1 MEINNMEINNTNND
15 ITQNNIISIHTE
27 TIDISKNKD
36 SSIQVKD
43 IQIDNNNQNNNQTNN
58 PIHVLKESIMS
69 MESSIISIKSQV
81 DNIEKQLLSE
91 TNKTIQYKQPKI
103 KETPMFKD
111 QNSNKKVKLN
121 VGFNIQHKITQ
132 ELTNFMKLKENITTL
147 NDATKYIMEYISS
160 NKLQDVT
167 DINTRKYIN
176 LDVQLKQLFNIQTN
190 EKITYFNIH
199 KYINEHFIQ

>member
-1 MEINNMEINNTNND
+1 MEFNNTNNTNNG

-27 TIDISKNKD
+27 TIDVSKNND
-36 SSIQVKD
+36 SIQVTD
-43 IQIDNNNQNNNQTNN
+43 IPIDNNNQTNN
-58 PIHVLKESIMS
+58 QTNSPIHVLKESIMS
-69 MESSIISIKSQV
+69 METSIINIKSQV
-81 DNIEKQLLSE
+81 DNIEKQLSSE

-111 QNSNKKVKLN
+111 QNSNKKVKLD
-121 VGFNIQHKITQ
+121 VGFNIQRKITQ

-147 NDATKYIMEYISS
+147 NDATKYIMDYISS
-160 NKLQDVT
+160 NKLQDIT
-167 DINTRKYIN
+167 NINTRKYIN
-176 LDVQLKQLFNIQTN
+176 LDVPLKQLFNIQTN

>member
-1 MEINNMEINNTNND
+1 MEINNTEINNTEINNTNNG
-15 ITQNNIISIHTE
+15 ITQNNIISINTE
-27 TIDISKNKD
+27 TININKD

-43 IQIDNNNQNNNQTNN
+43 IPIDNNNQTNT
-58 PIHVLKESIMS
+58 PIHVIKESIIS
-69 MESSIISIKSQV
+69 VETSIISIKSQV

-103 KETPMFKD
+103 KETPIFKD

-121 VGFNIQHKITQ
+121 VGFDIQRKITQ

-147 NDATKYIMEYISS
+147 NDATKYIMDYISS
-160 NKLQDVT
+160 NKLQDTT
-167 DINTRKYIN
+167 DMNTRKYIN

-199 KYINEHFIQ
+199 KYINNHFIQ

>member
-1 MEINNMEINNTNND
+1 MEFNNTNNTNNG

-27 TIDISKNKD
+27 TIDVSKNND
-36 SSIQVKD
+36 SIQVTD
-43 IQIDNNNQNNNQTNN
+43 IPIDNNNQTNN
-58 PIHVLKESIMS
+58 QTNSPIHVLKESIMS
-69 MESSIISIKSQV
+69 METSIISIKSQV

-121 VGFNIQHKITQ
+121 VGFNIQRKITQ

-147 NDATKYIMEYISS
+147 NDATKYIMDYISS
-160 NKLQDVT
+160 NKLQDIT
-167 DINTRKYIN
+167 NINTRKYIN
-176 LDVQLKQLFNIQTN
+176 LDVPLKQLFNIQTN

>member
-1 MEINNMEINNTNND
+1 MEFNNTNNTNNG

-27 TIDISKNKD
+27 TIDVSKNND
-36 SSIQVKD
+36 SIQVTD
-43 IQIDNNNQNNNQTNN
+43 IPIDNNNQTNN
-58 PIHVLKESIMS
+58 QTNSPIHVLKESIMS
-69 MESSIISIKSQV
+69 METSIINIKSQV
-81 DNIEKQLLSE
+81 DNIEKQLSSE

-111 QNSNKKVKLN
+111 QNINKKVKLD
-121 VGFNIQHKITQ
+121 VGFNIQRKITQ

-147 NDATKYIMEYISS
+147 NDATKYIMDYISS
-160 NKLQDVT
+160 NKLQDIT
-167 DINTRKYIN
+167 NINTRKYIN
-176 LDVQLKQLFNIQTN
+176 LDVPLKQLFNIQTN